1 MSDGDKFYGEIK
13 EGKGNAKRV
22 CGGVTILSRVVT
34 LLRKGRLA
42 SELKEVRGR
51 MLWIC
56 KREEHLRKR
65 EQRGQEPRVYLGYK
79 KRQGYCGWSRM
90 GRAWGSGEAGGQ
102 IFLLWA
108 YSLVFMLNKK
118 EVTEGY

>member
-56 KREEHLRKR
+56 K
-65 EQRGQEPRVYLGYK
+65 
-79 KRQGYCGWSRM
+79 
-90 GRAWGSGEAGGQ
+90 GRAS
-102 IFLLWA
+102 
-108 YSLVFMLNKK
+108 
-118 EVTEGY
+118 